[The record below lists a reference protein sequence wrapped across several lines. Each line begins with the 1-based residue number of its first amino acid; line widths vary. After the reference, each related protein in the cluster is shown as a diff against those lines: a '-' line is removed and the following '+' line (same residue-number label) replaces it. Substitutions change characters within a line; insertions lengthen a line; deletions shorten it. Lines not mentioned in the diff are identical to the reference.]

1 VRVGFALTVILVVA
15 LVVKCKFVSMIGLL
29 DGREITGNVL
39 IQQERFSFQSGENG
53 NEIKVAERFLI
64 PPFGG
69 SNPPA
74 PASQCGLHYA
84 ISGCVRTADIPA
96 G

>member
-1 VRVGFALTVILVVA
+1 VIVLLV
-15 LVVKCKFVSMIGLL
+15 LL
-29 DGREITGNVL
+29 DSREITGNVL
-39 IQQERFSFQSGENG
+39 IQQERFSIQSGENG

-74 PASQCGLHYA
+74 PAN
-84 ISGCVRTADIPA
+84 ISMT
-96 G
+96 